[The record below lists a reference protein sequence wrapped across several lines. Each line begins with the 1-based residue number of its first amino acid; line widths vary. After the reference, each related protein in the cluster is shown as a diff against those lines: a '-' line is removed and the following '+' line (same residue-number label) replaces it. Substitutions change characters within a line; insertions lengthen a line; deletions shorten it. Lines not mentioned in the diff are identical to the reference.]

1 MTWLGLVRYHVLFA
15 IDIMS
20 SKAEIIVTAAIPVA
34 PAWSSWRA
42 IGSMPS
48 MPSCS
53 VAEEPL
59 PTQPT
64 ERQRLPRMFL
74 AQVVGVEEDSAQVTV
89 QPRSSSFQG
98 SGTSPSLRFFST
110 LLLAASTCVLAS
122 CSDSAENH
130 LRFLVDVR
138 TDWTIPAAS
147 AEELGYSI
155 SVEVRPI
162 YQNSKCPDIPSTT
175 RILVNGAA
183 VALSPNT
190 WTACMEAKVQLGPF
204 MQDQTITVNVEE
216 AGNITA
222 EAVYDGLTPG
232 TAATIVPPLSGPL
245 HPGEEIVI
253 RPIPELPSSSGTAV
267 FYPLDSDWHPY
278 GINGTTSRLPDGL
291 HVQSPAF
298 SGNAIVAVWNGDFAL
313 PKFTCLGFNTCEGS
327 AATVLG
333 PFFVVGAP

>member
-1 MTWLGLVRYHVLFA
+1 MEQLARHRVDAVDAKLLGRRGATADTTNRKAAPTAHVPCTGRRRGRRFRPS
-15 IDIMS
+15 DRS
-20 SKAEIIVTAAIPVA
+20 TQIVK
-34 PAWSSWRA
+34 
-42 IGSMPS
+42 
-48 MPSCS
+48 
-53 VAEEPL
+53 
-59 PTQPT
+59 
-64 ERQRLPRMFL
+64 LPRVRDVP
-74 AQVVGVEEDSAQVTV
+74 VVT
-89 QPRSSSFQG
+89 
-98 SGTSPSLRFFST
+98 LFST